1 MFARPARAQAKRNV
15 KVFRR
20 AEYGAKISTMRASDI
35 KPITYMKT
43 HSAELVAAVN
53 EKRSPVVITQN
64 GEPRAVVMDIE
75 SYERTQDALA
85 LLKLIAQSEEDLRK
99 GKWLSQSQMDA
110 ELKRRLGD

>member
-1 MFARPARAQAKRNV
+1 
-15 KVFRR
+15 
-20 AEYGAKISTMRASDI
+20 MRASDV

-43 HSAELVAAVN
+43 HAAELLASVN
-53 EKRSPVVITQN
+53 KKRSPVVITQN

-99 GKWLSQSQMDA
+99 GKWLSQSQMEA
-110 ELKRRLGD
+110 ELRKRLGD